1 MADNDQAQSAP
12 QQQFALQR
20 IYLKD
25 LSFESPIGA
34 EVFSRQW
41 KPQIKVDLN
50 TKSDKAGDDL
60 YEVVLSITI
69 TATLDNETAFLIEV
83 QQAGLFVVKGLEGE
97 QLRQVLAIMCPN
109 ILFPYA
115 REAID
120 SVASRGSF
128 PALML
133 QPVNFEALYR
143 QAVAQQEQQQQ
154 SVN

>member
-1 MADNDQAQSAP
+1 MADNDEAQAQAGA

-20 IYLKD
+20 LYIKD
-25 LSFESPIGA
+25 LSFEAPMGA
-34 EVFSRQW
+34 SVFTGQW

-50 TKSDKAGDDL
+50 TRNDKLGDDL
-60 YEVVLSITI
+60 FEVVLSITV
-69 TATLDNETAFLIEV
+69 TATTEDNTAFLIEV
-83 QQAGLFVVKGLEGE
+83 QQAGLFLIKGVDGE

-115 REAID
+115 RETID
-120 SVASRGSF
+120 SLAVRGSF

-143 QAVAQQEQQQQ
+143 QAVEQQSQKP
-154 SVN
+154 N